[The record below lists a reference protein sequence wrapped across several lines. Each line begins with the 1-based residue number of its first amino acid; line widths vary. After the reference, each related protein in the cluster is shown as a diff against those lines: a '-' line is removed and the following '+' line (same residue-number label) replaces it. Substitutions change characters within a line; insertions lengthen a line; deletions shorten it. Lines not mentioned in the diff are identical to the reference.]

1 MDSQYDTDNGYNDSS
16 LTDLDDGGSIFNQGM
31 EQSVIGD
38 EDQES
43 FDIDE
48 LEVLVCR
55 QKDWK
60 ESGKMKKL
68 MILQSIL
75 RELHE
80 LEKNRELSH
89 AEMQLKAG
97 LVTSWLK
104 KPLHA
109 WKPCITLW
117 SGYKYSVQSMVW
129 ELYHDHIQRKL
140 AVMRGDNEDGEG
152 TRAIAVYQQALT
164 LVIQE
169 DLSDKQLA
177 AVQDI
182 ADKWNGMEEPTPEM
196 KARID
201 FNQDI
206 ADGTVFN
213 KIHNIEGSWW
223 EYLSEA
229 FKEDRISTDEDNP
242 HTEGN
247 LQKKTVCTIK
257 VDPVT
262 LVMDADGSISI
273 PEIEATYSTEN
284 LIPPPPPPPFEISPP
299 VEELIPPPPP
309 PVDTAEVAA
318 KPEEIP
324 PPPLPAEDIKD
335 EDEDHLLL
343 PPSSDDDKTDND
355 LTPPPP
361 PSSEDCSMSDEPI
374 PPPPLPTDESDS
386 HSLIALPARHDLS
399 DEEKA
404 QMELDGFIH
413 PGTDIAG
420 KHSDNVGTARL
431 TSKQYTGQFID

>member
-273 PEIEATYSTEN
+273 PEIEE
-284 LIPPPPPPPFEISPP
+284 
-299 VEELIPPPPP
+299 
-309 PVDTAEVAA
+309 DGD
-318 KPEEIP
+318 
-324 PPPLPAEDIKD
+324 AEDEVEQQSNGPHTATPFPQHMAVHTHPAVEHQQVMVLMLSRMRK
-335 EDEDHLLL
+335 
-343 PPSSDDDKTDND
+343 SSPKG
-355 LTPPPP
+355 
-361 PSSEDCSMSDEPI
+361 
-374 PPPPLPTDESDS
+374 
-386 HSLIALPARHDLS
+386 
-399 DEEKA
+399 KA
-404 QMELDGFIH
+404 Q
-413 PGTDIAG
+413 
-420 KHSDNVGTARL
+420 TA
-431 TSKQYTGQFID
+431 